1 MCLLLFTI
9 LIVVINRSLTDEQ
22 VKDMKIK
29 MLPGYSDPHGK
40 RYKIISCHKRM
51 KQKAITEQ
59 IETCA
64 VI

>member
-1 MCLLLFTI
+1 M
-9 LIVVINRSLTDEQ
+9 VVIYRSLTDEQ
-22 VKDMKIK
+22 VKDMKVK

-51 KQKAITEQ
+51 KKEAITEQ

-64 VI
+64 SI

>member
-1 MCLLLFTI
+1 M
-9 LIVVINRSLTDEQ
+9 VVINRSLTDQQ

-40 RYKIISCHKRM
+40 RYKIISCYKRM
-51 KQKAITEQ
+51 KKKEITEQ

-64 VI
+64 YI

>member
-1 MCLLLFTI
+1 M
-9 LIVVINRSLTDEQ
+9 VVVNRSLTDQQ

-40 RYKIISCHKRM
+40 RYKIIFEK
-51 KQKAITEQ
+51 KATTEQ

>member
-1 MCLLLFTI
+1 M
-9 LIVVINRSLTDEQ
+9 VVINRSLTDEQ

-51 KQKAITEQ
+51 KKKAITEQ

-64 VI
+64 SI